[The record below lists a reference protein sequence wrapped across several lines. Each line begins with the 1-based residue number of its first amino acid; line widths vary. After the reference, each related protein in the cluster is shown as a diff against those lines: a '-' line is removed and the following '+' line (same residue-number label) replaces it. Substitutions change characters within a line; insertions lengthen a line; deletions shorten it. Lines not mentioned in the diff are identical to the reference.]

1 MATPTDYLTII
12 PKMEFIQ
19 GDTVIIPFSFVDKN
33 EGTIIPSSVTWRLGD
48 YSDSTA
54 NVLEVISTSSTSMGS
69 IASIDGDSGK
79 VYVTLSSIETENI
92 PEGKYTQQLAIIYSN
107 IQYIRCY
114 GEVTVRK
121 RVKQG

>member
-19 GDTVIIPFSFVDKN
+19 GDTVVIPFSFADKN
-33 EGTIIPSSVTWRLGD
+33 DGTIIPSSATWRLGD

-54 NVLEVISTSSTSMGS
+54 NVLEVLSTNATSRGS

-79 VYVTLSSIETENI
+79 VYVTLSSTETESI

>member
-19 GDTVIIPFSFVDKN
+19 GDTVVIPSSFVDKN
-33 EGTIIPSSVTWRLGD
+33 EGTIIPSSATWRLGD

-54 NVLEVISTSSTSMGS
+54 NVLEVLSTNATNKGS

-79 VYVTLSSIETENI
+79 VYVTLSSTETENI

>member
-19 GDTVIIPFSFVDKN
+19 GDTVAIPFSFVDKN
-33 EGTIIPSSVTWRLGD
+33 EGTIIPSSATWRLGD

-54 NVLEVISTSSTSMGS
+54 NVLEVLSTKATSKGS
-69 IASIDGDSGK
+69 ITSIDGDSGK
-79 VYVTLSSIETENI
+79 VYVTLSSTETESI
-92 PEGKYTQQLAIIYSN
+92 PEGKYTQQLAIIYSG

>member
-19 GDTVIIPFSFVDKN
+19 VDTVFIPFSFVDKN
-33 EGTIIPSSVTWRLGD
+33 DGTIIPSSATWRLGD

-54 NVLEVISTSSTSMGS
+54 NVLEVLSTNATNKGS

-79 VYVTLSSIETENI
+79 VYVTLSSTETESI

>member
-19 GDTVIIPFSFVDKN
+19 GDTVVIPFSFVDKN
-33 EGTIIPSSVTWRLGD
+33 DGTIIPSSATWRLGD

-54 NVLEVISTSSTSMGS
+54 NVLEVLSTNATSKGS

-79 VYVTLSSIETENI
+79 VYVTLSSTETENI
-92 PEGKYTQQLAIIYSN
+92 PEGKYTQQLAITYSG

>member
-12 PKMEFIQ
+12 SKMEFIQ
-19 GDTVIIPFSFVDKN
+19 GDTVVIPFSFVDKN
-33 EGTIIPSSVTWRLGD
+33 DGTIIPSSATWRLGD

-54 NVLEVISTSSTSMGS
+54 NVLEVLSTNATSKVS
-69 IASIDGDSGK
+69 IASIDCDSGK
-79 VYVTLSSIETENI
+79 VYVTLSSTETENI
-92 PEGKYTQQLAIIYSN
+92 QEGKYTQQLAIIYSG

>member
-19 GDTVIIPFSFVDKN
+19 GDTVVIPFSFVDKN
-33 EGTIIPSSVTWRLGD
+33 DGTIIPSSATWRLGD

-54 NVLEVISTSSTSMGS
+54 NVLEVLSTNATSKGS
-69 IASIDGDSGK
+69 ITSIDGDSGK
-79 VYVTLSSIETENI
+79 VYVTLTALETENI

>member
-19 GDTVIIPFSFVDKN
+19 GDTVVIPFSFVDKN
-33 EGTIIPSSVTWRLGD
+33 DGTIIPSSATWRLGD

-54 NVLEVISTSSTSMGS
+54 NVLEVLSTNATSKGS
-69 IASIDGDSGK
+69 ITFIDGDSGR
-79 VYVTLSSIETENI
+79 VCVTLSSTETESI

-107 IQYIRCY
+107 VQYIRCY

>member
-19 GDTVIIPFSFVDKN
+19 GDTVVIPFSFVDKN
-33 EGTIIPSSVTWRLGD
+33 DGTIIPSSATWRLGD

-54 NVLEVISTSSTSMGS
+54 NVLEVLSTNATSRGS

-79 VYVTLSSIETENI
+79 VYVTLSSTETENI
-92 PEGKYTQQLAIIYSN
+92 PEGKYTQQLAIIYSG

-121 RVKQG
+121 RVEQG

>member
-12 PKMEFIQ
+12 PKMEVIQ
-19 GDTVIIPFSFVDKN
+19 GDTVVIPFSFVDKN
-33 EGTIIPSSVTWRLGD
+33 DGTIIPSSATWRLGD
-48 YSDSTA
+48 YIDSTA
-54 NVLEVISTSSTSMGS
+54 NVLEILSTNATSKGS

-79 VYVTLSSIETENI
+79 VYVTLSSTETESI